1 MRKTYVKT
9 VLACKEAV
17 DRLES
22 LKASLGQ
29 EATDKLQAE
38 YEAVGGEQ
46 FVENTENV
54 KCRFHCMVDRSV
66 P

>member
-1 MRKTYVKT
+1 MRRTYVKT

-17 DRLES
+17 DRLDS

-29 EATDKLQAE
+29 GATDQLQAE
-38 YEAVGGEQ
+38 YEAAGGEQ
-46 FVENTENV
+46 FVENTDNV
-54 KCRFHCMVDRSV
+54 KCRFQCMFDRSV